1 MIMGFMSGVALGQ
14 QLVGMTKGKGRGK
27 SSGEFGRGFNSNNFS
42 KNSNNQTQ
50 RLQSAKLAAYQRM
63 KARQNI
69 LPTANFDTPV
79 ENPKFTSQNFTSE
92 NSPFNSQFNYDPSG
106 ELLNSIRNSIKEFN
120 DWIKKQTGGLL
131 DFNMAMAIFFI
142 VRGIRKFI
150 LEKQYPS
157 AWQLIWWASSILRGW
172 RFM

>member
-14 QLVGMTKGKGRGK
+14 QLVGMTKGKGNG
-27 SSGEFGRGFNSNNFS
+27 GFGRGFNSSNFS
-42 KNSNNQTQ
+42 KNSNNQVQ

-63 KARQNI
+63 KARQNF
-69 LPTANFDTPV
+69 LPNSTFNTPV
-79 ENPKFTSQNFTSE
+79 DRPQFTSQNFTSE
-92 NSPFNSQFNYDPSG
+92 NSSFNPQLNYDPSG
-106 ELLNSIRNSIKEFN
+106 ELLNSIRKSIKEFN
-120 DWIKKQTGGLL
+120 DWVKKQTNGLL
-131 DFNMAMAIFFI
+131 DINMAMAIFFI
-142 VRGIRKFI
+142 ARGIRKFI